1 MNKKKTVNK
10 KPQIDFQP
18 ICVIMGWVIEMDEKN
33 LPKRKDLRLK
43 QYDYS
48 SAGAYFVTICIKDG
62 KIMLSDIIKPVGVGA
77 SSS

>member
-1 MNKKKTVNK
+1 
-10 KPQIDFQP
+10 
-18 ICVIMGWVIEMDEKN
+18 MGWVIEMDEKN

-48 SAGAYFVTICIKDG
+48 SAGAYFVTICVKDR
-62 KIMLSDIIKPVGVGA
+62 IRLLSDIIKPVGVGA